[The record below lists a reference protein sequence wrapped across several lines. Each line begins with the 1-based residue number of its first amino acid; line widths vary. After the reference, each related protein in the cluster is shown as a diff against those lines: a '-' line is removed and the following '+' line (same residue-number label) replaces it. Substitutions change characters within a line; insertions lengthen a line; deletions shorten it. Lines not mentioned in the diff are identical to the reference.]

1 MVSKRVL
8 VLASAY
14 QLGATVGAGLLS
26 LWLWPEGMTAVL
38 FGGLLMTLNFWAL
51 RFFAAKAMGG
61 SQPKVAYALLLAFKL
76 VATMGLLALAILLL
90 HLDAIGVALGLS
102 TLFVG
107 IGFAVAHQ
115 SFSQP
120 PAEDRL
126 EADSQAS

>member
-8 VLASAY
+8 VLASTY
-14 QLGATVGAGLLS
+14 QLGAAVAFWLLS
-26 LWLWPEGMTAVL
+26 LWLWPELMSAVL

-61 SQPKVAYALLLAFKL
+61 NDPKIAYALLLGFKL
-76 VATMGLLALAILLL
+76 VATMGLLTLAILVLR
-90 HLDAIGVALGLS
+90 LDGVGIAGGLS

-107 IGFAVAHQ
+107 IGLGTAHQ

-120 PAEDRL
+120 EPDSRD
-126 EADSQAS
+126 EADSPAS

>member
-14 QLGATVGAGLLS
+14 QLGAALVGWLLS
-26 LWLWPEGMTAVL
+26 LWLWPELMSAVL

-51 RFFAAKAMGG
+51 RYFADKAMGG
-61 SQPKVAYALLLAFKL
+61 SQPKVAYALLLGFKL
-76 VATMGLLALAILLL
+76 VATMGLLTLAILVLR
-90 HLDAIGVALGLS
+90 LDAVGIAGGLS

-107 IGFAVAHQ
+107 IGLATAHQ

-120 PAEDRL
+120 EPDSRH
-126 EADSQAS
+126 EADSRAS